1 MTTSY
6 QHSGRIAR
14 APKDSAPDAANGE
27 PPGEVDPRIGGGRL
41 VVDGLEKHYEL
52 DGARVGVVK
61 GVSFTIEPG
70 TFTSLLGPSGCGKTT
85 TLRCVAGLETSNG
98 GRITLDDRVLSS
110 SSRHLS
116 PDKRDVGMVFQNYA
130 IWPHMSVFAN
140 AVFPLQVA
148 SGRLPK
154 KEARKRAMEAL
165 ELVQLDAFAHRP
177 ATALSGGQQQRLALA
192 RALAHRPRLLLL
204 DEPLSNLDAKLRDT
218 MRNELR
224 SLQQRLGI
232 TALYV
237 THDQSEALS
246 MSDRVAVMNQ
256 GRIVQEATPR
266 ELYFEPA
273 DRFVADFVGRVNMI
287 PAVVRGRDTDGDAL
301 VEAYGARLTSPC
313 PENVGIGADVTI
325 TFRPE
330 SVRWH
335 DVAPDRPNVLPARV
349 VRAEFLGEIV
359 EYEVDILNGDA
370 AVGRLIARGA
380 PMNAPGPGSTIHV
393 ELAPRACRVL
403 TA

>member
-1 MTTSY
+1 MTTT
-6 QHSGRIAR
+6 A
-14 APKDSAPDAANGE
+14 DMTAAT
-27 PPGEVDPRIGGGRL
+27 GGGRL
-41 VVDGLEKHYEL
+41 VVDGLEKHYRL
-52 DGARVGVVK
+52 DGADVPVVK

-85 TLRCVAGLETSNG
+85 TLRCVAGLETSEG
-98 GRITLDDRVLSS
+98 GVISLDGRVLSTGS
-110 SSRHLS
+110 EHVS

-140 AVFPLQVA
+140 AVFPLQVSA
-148 SGRLPK
+148 GKLPK
-154 KEARKRAMEAL
+154 KQARQRAMEAL
-165 ELVQLDAFAHRP
+165 ELVQLDAYAHRP

-246 MSDRVAVMNQ
+246 MSDRVAVMNG
-256 GRIVQEATPR
+256 GRIVQEAAPK
-266 ELYFEPA
+266 ELYFAPA
-273 DRFVADFVGRVNMI
+273 DRFVADFVGRVNLI
-287 PAVVRGRDTDGDAL
+287 PAVVRDRDANGDAL
-301 VEAYGARLTSPC
+301 VEAFGTRLVTPC
-313 PENVGIGADVTI
+313 PAGSGTGAEVTVTI
-325 TFRPE
+325 RPE

-335 DVAPDRPNVLPARV
+335 EASVDRPNVLAARV
-349 VRAEFLGEIV
+349 ARVEFLGEIV
-359 EYEVDILNGDA
+359 EYEAEIVREQTT
-370 AVGRLIARGA
+370 VGRIVARGA
-380 PMNAPGPGSTIHV
+380 PMDSPAEGRSIFL
-393 ELAPRACRVL
+393 ELAPKACRVL
-403 TA
+403 AA

>member
-6 QHSGRIAR
+6 QPSRPVAR
-14 APKDSAPDAANGE
+14 PNDPSVPVGSSRAETDAGL
-27 PPGEVDPRIGGGRL
+27 VLGGGRL
-41 VVDGLEKHYEL
+41 VVDELEKHYEL
-52 DGARVGVVK
+52 DGGEVPVVK
-61 GVSFTIEPG
+61 GVTFTIEPG
-70 TFTSLLGPSGCGKTT
+70 MFYSLLGPSGCGKTT

-98 GRITLDDRVLSS
+98 GRITLNGRVLSTATQ
-110 SSRHLS
+110 HVS

-165 ELVQLDAFAHRP
+165 ELVRLDGFADRP

-266 ELYFEPA
+266 ELYFQPA

-287 PAVVRGRDTDGDAL
+287 PAVVRGRDANGEAL
-301 VEAYGARLTSPC
+301 VEAYGARLVTPC
-313 PENVGIGADVTI
+313 PTDARTGDDVTV

-335 DVAPDRPNVLPARV
+335 EVAPDRPNVLPARV
-349 VRAEFLGEIV
+349 VRVEFLGEIV
-359 EYEVDILNGDA
+359 EYEAEISSAGS
-370 AVGRLIARGA
+370 AVGRIVARGA
-380 PMNAPGPGSTIHV
+380 PMNAPATGSAIHI
-393 ELAPRACRVL
+393 ELAPSACRVL

>member
-1 MTTSY
+1 MTTP
-6 QHSGRIAR
+6 H
-14 APKDSAPDAANGE
+14 PTTAA
-27 PPGEVDPRIGGGRL
+27 DGGGRL
-41 VVDGLEKHYEL
+41 IVDGLEKHYSL
-52 DGARVGVVK
+52 DGADVPVVK
-61 GVSFTIEPG
+61 GVTFTIEPG

-98 GRITLDDRVLSS
+98 GTISLDGRVLSTAS
-110 SSRHLS
+110 SHVS

-140 AVFPLQVA
+140 AVFPLQV
-148 SGRLPK
+148 SGSRLPK
-154 KEARKRAMEAL
+154 QEARKRAMEAL
-165 ELVQLDAFAHRP
+165 ELVQLDGYAHRP

-192 RALAHRPRLLLL
+192 RALAHRPKLLLL

-224 SLQQRLGI
+224 RLQQQLGI

-246 MSDRVAVMNQ
+246 MSDRVAVMNG

-266 ELYFEPA
+266 ELYYQPA

-287 PAVVRGRDTDGDAL
+287 PAVVQGRDANGDAIVSAFGTKL
-301 VEAYGARLTSPC
+301 VTPC
-313 PENVGIGADVTI
+313 PAELGTGSEVTV

-335 DVAPDRPNVLPARV
+335 ETAPDRPNVLPARV
-349 VRAEFLGEIV
+349 VRVEFLGEIV
-359 EYEVDILNGDA
+359 EVEVEVLDGQ
-370 AVGRLIARGA
+370 AVAGTLVARGA
-380 PMNAPGPGSTIHV
+380 PLDSPANGSSVFI
-393 ELAPRACRVL
+393 ELAPPACRVL
-403 TA
+403 AD

>member
-1 MTTSY
+1 MTS
-6 QHSGRIAR
+6 
-14 APKDSAPDAANGE
+14 E
-27 PPGEVDPRIGGGRL
+27 LGGGRL
-41 VVDGLEKHYEL
+41 VVSGLEKHYEL
-52 DGARVGVVK
+52 EGTAVPVVK

-70 TFTSLLGPSGCGKTT
+70 KFYSLLGPSGCGKTT
-85 TLRCVAGLETSNG
+85 TLRCVAGLENSNG
-98 GRITLDDRVLSS
+98 GEITLDGRVLS
-110 SSRHLS
+110 RGTQHVS

-140 AVFPLQVA
+140 AVFPLQVS

-154 KEARKRAMEAL
+154 KQAKKRAMEAL
-165 ELVQLDAFAHRP
+165 ELVQLDSFAYRP

-218 MRNELR
+218 MRHELR
-224 SLQQRLGI
+224 NLQQSLGI

-246 MSDRVAVMNQ
+246 MSDRVAVMHQ
-256 GRIVQEATPR
+256 GRIVQEASPR
-266 ELYFEPA
+266 DLYYQPA

-287 PAVVRGRDTDGDAL
+287 PAVVRDRTDNGDAF
-301 VEAYGARLTSPC
+301 VEAFGTRMTTPC
-313 PENVGIGADVTI
+313 PSDIGKGGDVTI

-335 DVAPDRPNVLPARV
+335 EVAPDRPNVIPARV
-349 VRAEFLGEIV
+349 VRVEFLGEIV
-359 EYEVDILNGDA
+359 EYEAEVLRGETV
-370 AVGRLIARGA
+370 VGTLVARGA
-380 PMNAPGPGSTIHV
+380 PLNSPATGSNVFI
-393 ELAPRACRVL
+393 ELAPHACRVL
-403 TA
+403 AA

>member
-1 MTTSY
+1 MTHAS
-6 QHSGRIAR
+6 
-14 APKDSAPDAANGE
+14 
-27 PPGEVDPRIGGGRL
+27 GGGRL
-41 VVDGLEKHYEL
+41 VVDGLEKQYLL
-52 DGARVGVVK
+52 DGAEVPVVK
-61 GVSFTIEPG
+61 GVTFTIEPG

-85 TLRCVAGLETSNG
+85 TLRCVAGLENSNG
-98 GRITLDDRVLSS
+98 GVISLDDKVLSTGS
-110 SSRHLS
+110 QHVP

-140 AVFPLQVA
+140 AIFPLQVSA
-148 SGRLPK
+148 GKLPK

-165 ELVQLDAFAHRP
+165 ELVQLDAYAHRP

-256 GRIVQEATPR
+256 GRIVQEAAPR
-266 ELYFEPA
+266 DLYYQPA

-287 PAVVRGRDTDGDAL
+287 PAVVRGRDADGDAL
-301 VEAYGARLTSPC
+301 VEAFGTRLVTPC
-313 PENVGIGADVTI
+313 PDGVGTGADVTV

-335 DVAPDRPNVLPARV
+335 EVAPDRPNLLPARV
-349 VRAEFLGEIV
+349 VRVEFLGEIV
-359 EYEVDILNGDA
+359 EYEAEILSGQTV
-370 AVGRLIARGA
+370 VGSIVVRGA
-380 PMNAPGPGSTIHV
+380 PPSSPTTGSDVVI
-393 ELAPRACRVL
+393 ELAPHACRVL
-403 TA
+403 AT